1 MKLNNIKSTLL
12 ENTLD
17 SILSEWEQKETETLE
32 IETNNYF
39 ILINNVSLVDNEL
52 DISFKIKVK
61 K

>member
-52 DISFKIKVK
+52 DIAFKIKVK